1 MSSDLDILVR
11 EEDGLPIIELA
22 GDVDTYTCSRLRA
35 AIMRLIEEGQF
46 KMVVNMASVKYID
59 SAGLGIIVGGLRRVA
74 EHEGGIALAG
84 ANEQIKRVLNI
95 TGLARIIDLFEDE
108 DEAIRNLKKID
119 RTETREDK

>member
-1 MSSDLDILVR
+1 LSSDLDILVR

>member
-1 MSSDLDILVR
+1 LSSDLDILVR

-108 DEAIRNLKKID
+108 DEAICSLKKID